1 MYICIGFRKGSKHR
15 LTTFKILHMKKLL
28 LAAAGMLAG
37 ISAWAA
43 ETVLWEGSQDLD
55 WNGEPYIEA
64 SKCANFEAGGA
75 IVNYYEIPNASEYTA
90 LGMTTGN
97 WSGDFAGKWGAT
109 DAVPGGSTMKTS
121 DPMSQEVVDK
131 MKSVGF
137 RYMGHNVKLTKVAY
151 KAPDG
156 AYDPTQLLSDPVTIT
171 NESGSVNFS
180 YDKIVAAG
188 GVVGGGIQV
197 NYTGEAGK
205 NFYID
210 FLHQGDADNQYT
222 WCRFSA
228 ATLIETDGQSILVLS
243 QSVMDELNTYSK
255 TLIVQGGFV
264 AISSVKV
271 VKPADMPEIKDEV
284 TLDQATATIVKG
296 DELQLTAKVKPAD
309 ATLTWSSSD
318 EAVATVDATGKVTA
332 IAAGT
337 ATITAT
343 TGNATATCV
352 VTVLNEA
359 VSIKLTRK
367 NLDFKLGD
375 SYVTI
380 QALTTPEGEEV
391 VFEFEMDPD
400 GCFTH
405 NDNVPGKNYMY
416 YQTTVSPKKVGTGK
430 VIAYLK
436 KYPTVRA
443 ECPITVTDFTEN
455 TIVYEDGDGAF
466 DNNFDALVVGMK
478 NLIIYPMVKKP
489 GGKDDYNYMFE
500 SAVAENKDIA
510 DVTESL
516 ADYGYFIIDLLKPGT
531 ANFKV
536 VMAKSDTDKIEG
548 TLTIDVK
555 AYGDF
560 TTRFDYYN
568 GDPAAE
574 YNLPADGVLTDFTA
588 IGDNVEMTISSGDC
602 ANKAYTIN
610 EGATLTFKTTDPN
623 VRIISIKP
631 SVHGNYRGSVSFYDK
646 ATCSTGA
653 IGTEMPRYNLWEPD
667 AADKT
672 TGVESVTF
680 TTTAQV
686 KDLVIWTVV
695 LRRYLPAEV
704 AISEAE
710 VELGKEQTKQLT
722 AEVTPTEGIMPGK
735 LVWTSSDE
743 EVATVNAKGLV
754 TAGTK
759 FGTAIITA
767 EYNGVKAEC
776 KVDVTEAAGVA
787 DIAVETEAPVEYYN
801 LQGVRMAAEQ
811 LAPGIYIR
819 RQGNKAT
826 KVMVR

>member
-1 MYICIGFRKGSKHR
+1 
-15 LTTFKILHMKKLL
+15 
-28 LAAAGMLAG
+28 MLAG
-37 ISAWAA
+37 LSAWAA
-43 ETVLWEGSQDLD
+43 ETVLWEGSVALEY
-55 WNGEPYIEA
+55 NGTPKIEA
-64 SKCANFEAGGA
+64 SKCADFEVGGT
-75 IVNYYEIPNASEYTA
+75 IVNYYEITGSDYTA
-90 LGMTTGN
+90 LGMIPGS
-97 WSGDFAGKWGAT
+97 WGDFPGKWGAT
-109 DAVPGGSTMKTS
+109 NAVPAGSTMKTS
-121 DPMSQEVVDK
+121 DPLTAEVVEK

-137 RYMGHNVKLTKVAY
+137 MYMGHSVTLKKVVY
-151 KAPDG
+151 KTPEG
-156 AYDPTQLLSDPVTIT
+156 PVDPTQLLRDPVTINT
-171 NESGSVNFS
+171 ESGSVS
-180 YDKIVAAG
+180 IEYDKIVAAG
-188 GVVGGGIQV
+188 GVVGGGVQV
-197 NYTGEAGK
+197 DYTGEAGK

-228 ATLIETDGQSILVLS
+228 ATLIETDGRTILVLS
-243 QSVMDELNTYSK
+243 QSVLDELNTYSK

-264 AISSVKV
+264 SISNIKV
-271 VKPADMPEIKDEV
+271 VLPADMPEVKDEV
-284 TLDQATATIVKG
+284 TLSQAEATIVKG

-309 ATLTWSSSD
+309 ATVTWSSSD

-343 TGNATATCV
+343 AGKATAKCV

-359 VSIKLTRK
+359 VSIKLTRT

-375 SYVTI
+375 SYVQI

-391 VFEFEMDPD
+391 VFDFEMDPD

-405 NDNVPGKNYMY
+405 NENVPDQYRMY
-416 YQTTVSPKKVGTGK
+416 YQTTVTPKKVGTGT

-436 KYPTVRA
+436 NYPTVKA
-443 ECPITVTDFTEN
+443 ECSITVTDFTEN
-455 TIVYEDGDGAF
+455 TIIYEDGDGMF

-478 NLIIYPMVKKP
+478 NLVIYPMVKKP
-489 GGKDDYNYMFE
+489 GGKDDYNYMLE
-500 SAVAENKDIA
+500 SVVAEDKEIA
-510 DVTESL
+510 DVTEAL
-516 ADYGYFIIDLLKPGT
+516 IDYGYFTISLLKPGI
-531 ANFKV
+531 AKFKV

-555 AYGDF
+555 AYGDISTVF
-560 TTRFDYYN
+560 NYYN

-588 IGDNVEMTISSGDC
+588 TNGDVEMTISSGDC

-631 SVHGNYRGSVSFYDK
+631 SVHSNYRGSVSFYDK

-667 AADKT
+667 AADKAA
-672 TGVESVTF
+672 GVESVTF
-680 TTTAQV
+680 TATAQV
-686 KDLVIWTVV
+686 KDLVVWTVE

-722 AEVTPTEGIMPGK
+722 AEVTPAEGVMPGK
-735 LVWTSSDE
+735 LVWSSSDE
-743 EVATVNAKGLV
+743 EVATVDQKGMV

-787 DIAVETEAPVEYYN
+787 DIAVETEAPVEYYS

-826 KVMVR
+826 KIMVR

>member
-1 MYICIGFRKGSKHR
+1 
-15 LTTFKILHMKKLL
+15 MKKLL

-75 IVNYYEIPNASEYTA
+75 IVNYYEIPSASEYTA

-309 ATLTWSSSD
+309 AALTWSSSD

-343 TGNATATCV
+343 TGKATATCV

-367 NLDFKLGD
+367 NIDFKLGD
-375 SYVTI
+375 DYVTI
-380 QALTTPEGEEV
+380 QALTSPEGEEV
-391 VFEFEMDPD
+391 VFEYEQDPD
-400 GCFTH
+400 GCISY
-405 NDNVPGKNYMY
+405 NENKPDQYRMY
-416 YQTTVSPKKVGTGK
+416 YQTTVTPEAIGSGK
-430 VIAYLK
+430 IIAYLK
-436 KYPTVRA
+436 NFPTVRA
-443 ECPITVTDFTEN
+443 ECPFTITDYTGVTMIFSD
-455 TIVYEDGDGAF
+455 YSGSF
-466 DNNFDALVVGMK
+466 DNNFDALVVGMTGVE
-478 NLIIYPMVKKP
+478 IAARVVKE
-489 GGKDDYNYMFE
+489 GGEQVNSRYRVH
-500 SAVAENKDIA
+500 SVVAKTPEIA
-510 DVTESL
+510 TVDPIEPDAERSFLVN
-516 ADYGYFIIDLLKPGT
+516 LLKPGK
-531 ANFKV
+531 AIFEV
-536 VMAKSDTDKIEG
+536 VCHNTRDAETYPDVTG
-548 TLTIDVK
+548 TLEFTVN
-555 AYGDF
+555 AYGELS
-560 TTRFDYYN
+560 TVFDYYN
-568 GDPAAE
+568 GDPTAK

-588 IGDNVEMTISSGDC
+588 TSDDVEMTISSGSS
-602 ANKAYTIN
+602 ASSNYVIN

-646 ATCSTGA
+646 ATCSTGV

-667 AADKT
+667 AADKA

-695 LRRYLPAEV
+695 LRRYLGAEV

>member
-1 MYICIGFRKGSKHR
+1 
-15 LTTFKILHMKKLL
+15 
-28 LAAAGMLAG
+28 MLAG
-37 ISAWAA
+37 LSAWAA
-43 ETVLWEGSQDLD
+43 ETVLWEGSVALEY
-55 WNGEPYIEA
+55 NGTPKIEA
-64 SKCANFEAGGA
+64 SKCADFEVGGT
-75 IVNYYEIPNASEYTA
+75 IVNYYEITGSDYTA
-90 LGMTTGN
+90 LGMIPGS
-97 WSGDFAGKWGAT
+97 WGDFPGKWGAT
-109 DAVPGGSTMKTS
+109 NAVPAGSTMKTS
-121 DPMSQEVVDK
+121 DPLTAEVVEK

-137 RYMGHNVKLTKVAY
+137 MYMGHSVTLKKVVY
-151 KAPDG
+151 KTPEG
-156 AYDPTQLLSDPVTIT
+156 PVDPTQLLRDPVTINT
-171 NESGSVNFS
+171 ESGSVS
-180 YDKIVAAG
+180 IEYDKIVAAG
-188 GVVGGGIQV
+188 GVVGGGVQV
-197 NYTGEAGK
+197 DYTGEAGK

-228 ATLIETDGQSILVLS
+228 ATLIETDGRTILVLS
-243 QSVMDELNTYSK
+243 QSVLDELNTYSK

-264 AISSVKV
+264 SISNIKV
-271 VKPADMPEIKDEV
+271 VLPADMPEIKDEV
-284 TLDQATATIVKG
+284 TLSQAEATIVKG

-309 ATLTWSSSD
+309 ATVTWSSSD

-343 TGNATATCV
+343 TGKATAKCV

-359 VSIKLTRK
+359 VSIKLTRT

-375 SYVTI
+375 SYVQI

-391 VFEFEMDPD
+391 VFDFEMDPD

-405 NDNVPGKNYMY
+405 NENVPDQYRMY
-416 YQTTVSPKKVGTGK
+416 YQTTVTPKKVGTGT

-436 KYPTVRA
+436 NYPTVKA
-443 ECPITVTDFTEN
+443 ECSITVTDFTEN
-455 TIVYEDGDGAF
+455 TIIYEDGDGMF

-478 NLIIYPMVKKP
+478 NLVIYPMVKKP
-489 GGKDDYNYMFE
+489 GGKDDYNYMLE
-500 SAVAENKDIA
+500 SVVAEDKEIA
-510 DVTESL
+510 DVTEAL
-516 ADYGYFIIDLLKPGT
+516 IDYGYFTISLLKPGI
-531 ANFKV
+531 AKFKV

-555 AYGDF
+555 AYGGISTVF
-560 TTRFDYYN
+560 NYYN

-588 IGDNVEMTISSGDC
+588 TNGDVEMTISSGDC

-631 SVHGNYRGSVSFYDK
+631 SVHSNYRGSVSFYDK

-667 AADKT
+667 AADKA

-680 TTTAQV
+680 TATAQV
-686 KDLVIWTVV
+686 KDLVVWTVE

-722 AEVTPTEGIMPGK
+722 AEVTPAEGVMPGK
-735 LVWTSSDE
+735 LVWSSSDE
-743 EVATVNAKGLV
+743 EVATVDAKGLV

-826 KVMVR
+826 KIMVR